1 MDEWVKKM
9 CVHAMEYCSD
19 FRKKEILPLGM
30 AEMDLEDVMLSKIR
44 QTQKDKYGMISL
56 T

>member
-1 MDEWVKKM
+1 MDKWVKKM

-19 FRKKEILPLGM
+19 FRKKGILPLGT